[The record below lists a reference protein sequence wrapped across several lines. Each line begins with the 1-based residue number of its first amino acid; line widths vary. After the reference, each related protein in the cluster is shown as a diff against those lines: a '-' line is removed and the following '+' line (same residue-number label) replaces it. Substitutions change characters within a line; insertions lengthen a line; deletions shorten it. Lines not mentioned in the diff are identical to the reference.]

1 MGFLFKDSVKEIKEE
16 FLIFWT
22 SNFEVD
28 YTEPFYEKIINDISM
43 DFLIINNNFRKLSEH
58 KYKFE
63 LKQNVL
69 TINDMIHINF
79 SEDGEATKPYIYFD
93 SQFISNSTH
102 YKKNSVDPFDTNSV
116 KISRVSS
123 SNGINGLNLD
133 ESKNLLV
140 ICKDLKLSSLF
151 EDYCYENMKNI
162 YYNEKLQP
170 IFKQNASVIRSLRD
184 FFYKSSETEFN
195 IKELFNNDTYYSLKE
210 IINVFSSK
218 TFLDLNEIHIL
229 KSDYSFKEDTE
240 DFIRFVKRNILKS
253 NNIDLNN
260 Y

>member
-1 MGFLFKDSVKEIKEE
+1 MAFLFKDSVEEIKEE
-16 FLIFWT
+16 FLTYWD
-22 SNFEVD
+22 SNPDID
-28 YTEPFYEKIINDISM
+28 YTQDIYKHVIDDLSN
-43 DFLIINNNFRKLSEH
+43 DFLIINDNFKKLSEH

-63 LKQNVL
+63 LKKDVL

-140 ICKDLKLSSLF
+140 ICKNLKLSSLF

-170 IFKQNASVIRSLRD
+170 IFKQNASVIRSLRA

-210 IINVFSSK
+210 IINIFSNK
-218 TFLDLNEIHIL
+218 TFLDLNEVHIL

-240 DFIRFVKRNILKS
+240 DFLRFVKRNILKS